1 MGRGPCWTY
10 TVDGR
15 LRHGKRF
22 WALIRNDGKVIG
34 EVPHREQMVKLK
46 ARFESW
52 ASQPWR

>member
-15 LRHGKRF
+15 LRHGKRL
-22 WALIRNDGKVIG
+22 WALIRNDGKVIS

-46 ARFESW
+46 ARFELW
-52 ASQPWR
+52 ATQPWR